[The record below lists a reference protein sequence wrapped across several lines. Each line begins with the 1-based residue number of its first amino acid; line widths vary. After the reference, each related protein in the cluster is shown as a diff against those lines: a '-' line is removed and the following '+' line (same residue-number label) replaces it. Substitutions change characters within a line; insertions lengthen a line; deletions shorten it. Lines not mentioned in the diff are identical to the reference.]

1 MNALEAKT
9 IQVRSG
15 GEAYTI
21 SIGSNMRDE
30 LAATIK
36 KIGSSN
42 RVVVVSDNLVGGM
55 WGKAVL
61 EQLATA
67 GISAELE
74 VFPHGEK
81 NKTQD
86 NATKLTHA
94 LLEKK
99 YGRDTL
105 MIALGGGVVG
115 DVAGYVAATYM
126 RGIPYINV
134 PTTLLSMVDASVGG
148 KVGVDTPFG
157 KNTIGAFWQPK
168 AVLID
173 IEFLR
178 DLPKEQL
185 VSGLLEAIKVFYT
198 ADKDALDLVDKL
210 DPEDPLKT
218 PELLQEIIARA
229 VEFKAGVAERDERE
243 ANERRILNFGHT
255 VGHAIELLSHYS
267 IPHGFAVGLGI
278 LVETKIA
285 EDLGVL
291 SKKDRQYISEHL
303 ARFDVVG
310 SELKKYKASE
320 VVDAMKRDKKAKGGS
335 VYCVLLNGIGSV
347 LIEDGQFAHAV
358 EESAIKNAFDA
369 VVNSG

>member
-1 MNALEAKT
+1 MSTLETKN
-9 IQVRSG
+9 IEVRSDG
-15 GEAYTI
+15 GAYTI
-21 SIGSNMRDE
+21 SIGSDLTDE
-30 LAATIK
+30 LI
-36 KIGSSN
+36 SSVKRTGEAH
-42 RVVVVSDNLVGGM
+42 RVVVISDDMVAEKLGTE
-55 WGKAVL
+55 VL
-61 EQLATA
+61 KRLASA
-67 GISAELE
+67 GIQADLE
-74 VFPHGEK
+74 TFPHGEK

-99 YGRDTL
+99 CGRDTL
-105 MIALGGGVVG
+105 LVALGGGVVG

-126 RGIPYINV
+126 RGIPYLNM

-178 DLPKEQL
+178 ALPKEQVL
-185 VSGLLEAIKVFYT
+185 SGLIEATKVFYT
-198 ADKDALDLVDKL
+198 ADKSALSIVDSL
-210 DPEDPLKT
+210 DVSDPLAK
-218 PELLQEIIARA
+218 PELLQDIIARA

-255 VGHAIELLSHYS
+255 VGHAIELLSQYS

-291 SKKDRQYISEHL
+291 ATNDRQYIVGHL
-303 ARFDVVG
+303 ARFGV
-310 SELKKYKASE
+310 EEAQLKEYNVDE
-320 VVDAMKRDKKAKGGS
+320 VIDAMKRDKKAKAGS
-335 VYCVLLNGIGSV
+335 MYFVLLKGIGSV
-347 LIEDGQFAHAV
+347 STEDGQFAHAV
-358 EESAIKNAFDA
+358 EESVVKNAYQA
-369 VVNSG
+369 VVNSA